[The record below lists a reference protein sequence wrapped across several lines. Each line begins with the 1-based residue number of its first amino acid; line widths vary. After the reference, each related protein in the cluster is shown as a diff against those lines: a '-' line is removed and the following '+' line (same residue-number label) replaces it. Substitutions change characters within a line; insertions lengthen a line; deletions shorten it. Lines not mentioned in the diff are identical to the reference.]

1 MKKIFKKEIAMELSN
16 VFGHKIRDAEINN
29 KKPNFVVYLFDDTK
43 ELRKDLTFI
52 SNRNKSKRSD

>member
-29 KKPNFVVYLFDDTK
+29 KKPNFVVYLT
-43 ELRKDLTFI
+43 TQ
-52 SNRNKSKRSD
+52 KS